1 MLKIVIPKQE
11 LWDETNDQFVT
22 INETSLALEHSLVSI
37 SKWEAKY
44 HKPYFSNNPNEQKT
58 KEEILD
64 YVRCMTLTQ
73 NVDDSVYNYLT
84 QDNIQAITKYI
95 EDPMTATTFSNA
107 DTKPGRSKNITSELI
122 YYWMISA
129 GVPVEFQKWHLNRL
143 LTLLKICDVYNSKS
157 SGKKIPKNE
166 LMARNAAL
174 NAARRKKFNT
184 TG

>member
-11 LWDETNDQFVT
+11 LWDESKDEFIT

-37 SKWEAKY
+37 SKWESKY
-44 HKPYFSNNPNEQKT
+44 HKPYFPANSKEQKT
-58 KEEILD
+58 REEVLY
-64 YVRCMTLTQ
+64 YVKCMTLTQ

-84 QDNIQAITKYI
+84 QENMQEITKYI
-95 EDPMTATTFSNA
+95 EDPMTATTFSSA
-107 DTKPGRSKNITSELI
+107 DKKTGRSKQITSELI